1 MGEGQIARINPFL
14 YDSGVVNNSCLN
26 AHLWAFLNYQKTNKT
41 SDVAWLGAW
50 IRVYSI

>member
-26 AHLWAFLNYQKTNKT
+26 AAHLWAFLNYQKTNKT
-41 SDVAWLGAW
+41 SDVAVAW
-50 IRVYSI
+50 SLD